1 MAAAVR
7 ITMLLFL
14 AFSYEVALGV
24 TENKVEKFH
33 VGVVLDLGT
42 PVGKVARTSISIA
55 VEDFYAVHPN
65 YTTRLVFHVRDSMS
79 DDVQAA
85 AAVIDLLEKYNVQ
98 AIIGPQKSSQAV
110 FVSALGNKCQVP
122 IISFTAR
129 SAYLSS
135 HYLPYFVRAT
145 VNDSA
150 QVSSITSII
159 KTYGW
164 REVVPIY
171 MDNDDSNG
179 IITDLVDVLEGID
192 VHVPYRSVIDESA
205 TGEQITQELYKLMTM
220 QTRVF
225 VVHMSPSLGSL
236 FFTKAKEIG
245 MMMSEGFV
253 WIITDRLANLID
265 LLNPSVVEAMNGAL
279 GVESYV
285 PKSTELDSFT
295 MRWYMRSRND
305 HPNDPTLKLNIFG
318 LWSYDTIWGLAQAA
332 EKAKVTKAKFLRQ
345 AKFLRPPAL
354 KNSTSLGALKN
365 SRNGPAILKVLLQN
379 KFEGLSGYFDLSDG
393 QLKVSKFQIINVVGQ
408 ARRVIGFWTA
418 QNGLSQ
424 QLDQRSN
431 IKYRNTTHDPKIVIW
446 PGEST
451 KIPRGWEIP
460 TNGKKLQVGVVTG
473 NKYKKYIDVVE
484 DSITGVIKASGIA
497 IDVFEEAVKRLPY
510 ALPYEYV
517 VFNITKNSSSSYDDF
532 VNQVY
537 LKKYDIAVGDITIR
551 YNRSLYV
558 DFTQP
563 YTESGIAMVVPVRE
577 SINKNTWIFLK
588 PLTPGMWIGTII
600 LFIYTGIVIWLL
612 ELLGN
617 NKAIHGP
624 VPRQLAT
631 MIYFSLFEESECLSV
646 TPFPVNFFYIYST
659 MIKLIHP
666 FSYLVNVMHK
676 FSQLRK
682 RNV

>member
-1 MAAAVR
+1 
-7 ITMLLFL
+7 
-14 AFSYEVALGV
+14 
-24 TENKVEKFH
+24 
-33 VGVVLDLGT
+33 
-42 PVGKVARTSISIA
+42 
-55 VEDFYAVHPN
+55 
-65 YTTRLVFHVRDSMS
+65 
-79 DDVQAA
+79 
-85 AAVIDLLEKYNVQ
+85 LLEKYNVQ

-171 MDNDDSNG
+171 MDNDDGKG
-179 IITDLVDVLEGID
+179 IIADLVDVLEGID

-236 FFTKAKEIG
+236 FFTKSKEIG
-245 MMMSEGFV
+245 MMSEGFV

-295 MRWYMRSRND
+295 MRWYMRSQND

-365 SRNGPAILKVLLQN
+365 SRNGPAILKALLQN
-379 KFEGLSGYFDLSDG
+379 KFEGLSGYFDLLDG
-393 QLKVSKFQIINVVGQ
+393 QLQVSKFQIINVVGQ

-446 PGEST
+446 PGESM

-460 TNGKKLQVGVVTG
+460 TDGTKLQVVVTG
-473 NKYKKYIDVVE
+473 NKYKKYIDAVE

-537 LKKYDIAVGDITIR
+537 LK
-551 YNRSLYV
+551 
-558 DFTQP
+558 
-563 YTESGIAMVVPVRE
+563 VRIYWFSFQVE
-577 SINKNTWIFLK
+577 
-588 PLTPGMWIGTII
+588 TII
-600 LFIYTGIVIWLL
+600 SRIML
-612 ELLGN
+612 
-617 NKAIHGP
+617 
-624 VPRQLAT
+624 
-631 MIYFSLFEESECLSV
+631 
-646 TPFPVNFFYIYST
+646 
-659 MIKLIHP
+659 
-666 FSYLVNVMHK
+666 HK
-676 FSQLRK
+676 I
-682 RNV
+682 